1 MTETT
6 THRTGMTD
14 AEAERLRAKV
24 PDDPTP
30 LAEGDH
36 ACPGCGVRTVLDRA
50 EPVVTAPVYEA
61 RPDGRV
67 GRHIAT
73 ASLTRCADC
82 RALRDRARALLDA
95 HPSVRARLGNIADE
109 RTEAALCGLALLR
122 VPLPESATEADLSA
136 LLRHLA
142 RPGAAVRWESGAR
155 PGKSAHRPWSH
166 VRESARADLRAA
178 YATLLRYRLSAGSPD
193 LSLTPPTVRFWEPDV
208 PVPGGCL
215 LCGVGAVTV
224 TAAQVARL
232 GGREAAQRAAW
243 RPLSA
248 PPVSIGGPRAPVRLA
263 GHACPP
269 CSEALAS
276 VGAVGPTALERALAE
291 HLPDAAAQRLRAAL
305 AQTVGTVP
313 GLVGWGALVYAA
325 RRRGTAPPRPNAE
338 PWGHLDLSE
347 LTG

>member
-1 MTETT
+1 MSTT
-6 THRTGMTD
+6 THRPDVTD
-14 AEAERLRAKV
+14 AEAERLRANV
-24 PDDPTP
+24 PHDPTP

-36 ACPGCGVRTVLDRA
+36 ACPGCGVRTMPDRA
-50 EPVVTAPVYEA
+50 EPVVTAPVYAA

-73 ASLTRCADC
+73 TALTRCADC
-82 RALRDRARALLDA
+82 RSLRDRARALLDG

-109 RTEAALCGLALLR
+109 RAEVALCGLALLGL
-122 VPLPESATEADLSA
+122 PLPESVTEADLSA

-142 RPGAAVRWESGAR
+142 RPGAAVRWENGAR
-155 PGKSAHRPWSH
+155 PGMSAPRPWSH

-178 YATLLRYRLSAGSPD
+178 YATLLRERLTAGSPD
-193 LSLTPPTVRFWEPDV
+193 VILTPPTVRYWEPDV
-208 PVPGGCL
+208 PAPGGCL
-215 LCGVGAVTV
+215 LCGVRAVTV

-243 RPLSA
+243 RPLAAA
-248 PPVSIGGPRAPVRLA
+248 PGSLGGPRAPVSVA
-263 GHACPP
+263 GHVCPP

-291 HLPDAAAQRLRAAL
+291 HLPEPAAARLRAAL

-313 GLVGWGALVYAA
+313 GLLGWGALVYAA
-325 RRRGTAPPRPNAE
+325 RRDKRPTPEPNRE

-347 LTG
+347 LSG